1 MMVVKGSYFMATK
14 SILKNVTI
22 RDNYSAKR
30 LVTALEF
37 AQNEHG
43 KVLNVPKAEIASVDD
58 VKNMLGIK

>member
-1 MMVVKGSYFMATK
+1 MVVKGGYFMATK

-22 RDNYSAKR
+22 RDNHSAKR

-37 AQNEHG
+37 AQNKHG

-58 VKNMLGIK
+58 VKKMLGIK